1 MKKKKLL
8 IVDKHQ
14 FGYLTDVYQWC
25 KYLSSIYDITVISA
39 DVGDSKFSIPGVRVF
54 LVNFKLPRTIR
65 ALLFI
70 LTALIYVAQCNGVIL
85 VEYFQ
90 GCSILKKVFR
100 WKRMM
105 VDVRTLSV
113 SPDKAHRDNYNKR
126 LQKDLKDFDEV
137 IAISEG
143 VIKQMNISNVH
154 LLPLGADCI
163 SMIPKTYNDELRL
176 LYVGTFRWRNLE
188 DTIEGV
194 KLFHESNPTIKISYD
209 MVGAGEVGQVEK
221 FKLLAK
227 ELGLEHIITL
237 HGQIPYTELKPFF
250 DKCNIGI
257 SYVPMTDYYD
267 CQPPTKTYEYILS
280 GLFCIA
286 TATTSNRELITRD
299 NGLLIK
305 DNAKDFALGL
315 EQYLKIKNDLN
326 DTLIRQSLAD
336 STWKRIV
343 ADKLLP
349 ILRENKL

>member
-8 IVDKHQ
+8 IIDKHQ
-14 FGYLTDVYQWC
+14 FGYLTDVFQWC
-25 KYLSSIYDITVISA
+25 KYLSTNYDITVVSA
-39 DVGDSKFSIPGVRVF
+39 DVGDPQFAIPGVKVV

-70 LTALIYVAQCNGVIL
+70 LTAMRYVATSKGVIL

-100 WKRMM
+100 WKRMI

-113 SPDKAHRDNYNKR
+113 SPDKKHRDSYNKR
-126 LQKDLKDFDEV
+126 LQKDLKAFDKAT
-137 IAISEG
+137 AISGG
-143 VIKQMNISNVH
+143 VIRQIGLSNIH

-163 SMIPKTYNDELRL
+163 SNNKKTYNDELKL

-194 KLFHESNPTIKISYD
+194 KLFHEANPTVKISYD
-209 MVGAGEVGQVEK
+209 MVGAGEPGQLEK
-221 FKLLAK
+221 LRLLAK
-227 ELGLEHIITL
+227 ESRLEHIITF
-237 HGQIPYTELKPFF
+237 HGQIAYTALKPFF

-257 SYVPMTDYYD
+257 SYVPMTEYYD

-280 GLFCIA
+280 GLFCMA
-286 TATTSNRELITRD
+286 TDTTSNRELITRN

-305 DNAKDFALGL
+305 DNASSFALGL
-315 EQYLKIKNDLN
+315 EEYLKIKKDLSE
-326 DTLIRQSLAD
+326 TLIRQSLAE
-336 STWKRIV
+336 STWERIV
-343 ADKLLP
+343 NDKLLP
-349 ILRENKL
+349 ILRENEL

>member
-1 MKKKKLL
+1 MKKRKLL

-25 KYLSSIYDITVISA
+25 KYLSPIYDITVVSA
-39 DVGDSKFSIPGVRVF
+39 DVGEPKFSFPGVKVF

-70 LTALIYVAQCNGVIL
+70 LTALIYVAICNGVIL

-90 GCSILKKVFR
+90 DCSILKKIFR
-100 WKRMM
+100 WKKMM

-113 SPDKAHRDNYNKR
+113 SPDKRHRNSYNKR
-126 LQKDLKDFDEV
+126 LQKDLKAFDEV
-137 IAISEG
+137 IAISKG
-143 VIKQMNISNVH
+143 VIKQIDIPNVH
-154 LLPLGADCI
+154 LLPLGADSI
-163 SMIPKTYNDELRL
+163 SMIKKTYNDELKL

-194 KLFHESNPTIKISYD
+194 RIFHESNPTVKISYD
-209 MVGAGEVGQVEK
+209 MVGTGEPGQLERL
-221 FKLLAK
+221 KLLAK
-227 ELGLEHIITL
+227 NLGLERIVTF

-305 DNAKDFALGL
+305 DNAKDFSFGL
-315 EQYLKIKNDLN
+315 ERYLKIKNNLN

-336 STWKRIV
+336 STWERIV
-343 ADKLLP
+343 SDKLFP
-349 ILRENKL
+349 ILEGNEL